1 MAVPDETRLL
11 VVELDRLMLAAGAC
25 ICSNMASLP
34 ATPPLGFFLCGS
46 DLGVVI
52 PDDDALFSSARIQ
65 ASRLA
70 VGAAVGGRVL
80 GVRRGIE
87 PAAAPWAG
95 ATTGPAAGCHDRRR
109 TSTVEDGARVLGV
122 DVGVGMDA
130 FLGVGRGVLVSGMG
144 SRFTQGGG
152 GCITGIEKRFVP
164 SLLPPPPAPPPVT
177 RRPVVLGPTDRNKLV
192 SRTECCRWEEDSS
205 GVEEVGGP
213 AGTSLLHDMTVR
225 RRDWVE
231 EVASGV
237 ATASTTVEWRS
248 EMRIGWRSGATDAS
262 GIDSRRLMVLGLLLG
277 ATPAAGAVVDDKGAT
292 DQVSGTT
299 ARGAGAGTGFRATV
313 SSMLASWSVLM
324 EKRSAIGVVLYR
336 CAGSGFRRFGPFR
349 RGGDGGSSTFGSSNH
364 PSASRN
370 DSTRVRSTSR
380 IGATVGTPS
389 WPVAVAVALSFLV
402 DPRRT
407 KLDSFS
413 RTLGSCMLLKLVALS
428 QMDVIS
434 KCERDG
440 GENREIGLLCRGE
453 RVAG

>member
-1 MAVPDETRLL
+1 MAVPEETRLL

-34 ATPPLGFFLCGS
+34 ATPPLGFLGGPSLCGS
-46 DLGVVI
+46 DLGVGA

-87 PAAAPWAG
+87 PAAAPWG
-95 ATTGPAAGCHDRRR
+95 VGGTGAAGCHDRRR
-109 TSTVEDGARVLGV
+109 TSVEDGARV
-122 DVGVGMDA
+122 VGAGMDA
-130 FLGVGRGVLVSGMG
+130 FLGVGRGVWVSGMG
-144 SRFTQGGG
+144 SRFAQGGG

-164 SLLPPPPAPPPVT
+164 SLLPPPPVPPPVT

-192 SRTECCRWEEDSS
+192 SRTECRWEEDSS

-231 EVASGV
+231 EVASEV

-277 ATPAAGAVVDDKGAT
+277 ATPAAGAVVGDKGAT

-299 ARGAGAGTGFRATV
+299 RGAGAGTGFRATV

-336 CAGSGFRRFGPFR
+336 CAGSGFGFCVPSSRCPLGPFR
-349 RGGDGGSSTFGSSNH
+349 RVGDGVGSSNH

-389 WPVAVAVALSFLV
+389 
-402 DPRRT
+402 
-407 KLDSFS
+407 
-413 RTLGSCMLLKLVALS
+413 
-428 QMDVIS
+428 
-434 KCERDG
+434 
-440 GENREIGLLCRGE
+440 
-453 RVAG
+453 